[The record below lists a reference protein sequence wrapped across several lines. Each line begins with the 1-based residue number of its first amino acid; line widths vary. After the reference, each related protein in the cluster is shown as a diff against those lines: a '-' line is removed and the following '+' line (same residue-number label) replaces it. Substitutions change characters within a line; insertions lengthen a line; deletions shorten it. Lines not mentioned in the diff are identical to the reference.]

1 MAYLKEEWTVM
12 RPDYPF
18 EPLMID
24 QGFNRQYEAEARVKT
39 IFTFFS
45 ALAII
50 ISVLG
55 LLGLVTFATEQRTRE
70 IGIRKV
76 MGAETGNILALLG
89 KDFLK
94 LVAIGFLIAI
104 PVSYFGMKSWLQD
117 FAYSIGINWTTFLW
131 AGLIAGAIAAFT
143 VISQTIRAAW
153 SNPVK
158 SIKSE

>member
-1 MAYLKEEWTVM
+1 
-12 RPDYPF
+12 
-18 EPLMID
+18 
-24 QGFNRQYEAEARVKT
+24 
-39 IFTFFS
+39 
-45 ALAII
+45 
-50 ISVLG
+50 
-55 LLGLVTFATEQRTRE
+55 
-70 IGIRKV
+70 